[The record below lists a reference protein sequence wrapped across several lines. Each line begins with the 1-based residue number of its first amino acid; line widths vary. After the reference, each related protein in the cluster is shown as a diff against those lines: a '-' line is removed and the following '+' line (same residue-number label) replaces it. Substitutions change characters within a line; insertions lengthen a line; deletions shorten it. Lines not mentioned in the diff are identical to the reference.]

1 MSNTIRKLRPSDY
14 WRIGEHE
21 SWFGD
26 MAAEGLHLKEIGKL
40 FAVFEKGE
48 PRETKYRIDITKNG
62 IPEEQKSLYKE
73 YGWDYVTGYGK
84 FSIFSSPESLHAA
97 ELHTDPEEQ
106 SYTLRTLDREL
117 KRNTGIIAI
126 LVALI
131 FVLVGSAL
139 FIGGTFFLNLV
150 QGQVL
155 QQCILLV
162 VESYVLYTTL
172 LSSRSISRLR
182 KTLSEGKPIDHRANW
197 RKGLWRGNAIGILF
211 VIVGAFC
218 VALPFI
224 TIALNETSAL
234 PEGETNLPIVRLA
247 AMENSRDYARKTG
260 YMFDDIDYGN
270 SLRYSWNVLAPIQY
284 ETSEQGEIK
293 NKMWAD
299 NSGTYSPSIRT
310 QYFKLAF
317 AGIAGGLIQ
326 DLMKRHLYEENQI
339 PQRIES
345 LKFDNLYI
353 VENAESKQVFAS
365 VGKQVIYMRYYG
377 YGDINQLVDLLSERL
392 VGAE

>member
-1 MSNTIRKLRPSDY
+1 MSKTIRKLRPNDY

-26 MAAEGLHLKEIGKL
+26 MAAEGLHLQGIGKL

-62 IPEEQKSLYKE
+62 ITEEQKSLYKE
-73 YGWDYVTGYGK
+73 YGWDYVAGYGK
-84 FSIFSSPESLHAA
+84 FNIFSSPESLHAA

-106 SYTLRTLDREL
+106 SYTLRALDREL

-131 FVLVGSAL
+131 FVLIGSML

-162 VESYVLYTTL
+162 GESYVLYMAI

-197 RKGLWRGNAIGILF
+197 RKDLWRSNAIGVFF
-211 VIVGAFC
+211 VIAGVFC

-224 TIALNETSAL
+224 TLALYDNYTL
-234 PEGETNLPIVRLA
+234 PEEETNLPIVRLA
-247 AMENSRDYARKTG
+247 AIENSPDYARKNG
-260 YMFDDIDYGN
+260 YMFDDIDYSN
-270 SLRYSWNVLAPIQY
+270 SLRYSWGILAPIQY
-284 ETSEQGEIK
+284 ETHEQGEIK
-293 NKMWAD
+293 NRMWAD
-299 NSGTYSPSIRT
+299 NSGTYSPSIHT
-310 QYFKLAF
+310 QYFKLTF
-317 AGIAGGLIQ
+317 AGLSGGVIQ

-345 LKFDNLYI
+345 LKFDNLYVI
-353 VENAESKQVFAS
+353 ENAESKQIFAS
-365 VGKQVIYMRYYG
+365 VGKQVVYVRYYG
-377 YGDINQLVDLLSERL
+377 YGDIHQLVELLSEHL
-392 VGAE
+392 AGVE